1 MIMDSVL
8 LLLHFCY
15 KMSIIYH
22 RIILT
27 VYILYLNIYI
37 QILNLIQNIVMSTL
51 RIAKC
56 KVLRNP
62 NSKRHFYR

>member
-8 LLLHFCY
+8 LLLHFRY

-22 RIILT
+22 RIIL
-27 VYILYLNIYI
+27 YLNIYI
-37 QILNLIQNIVMSTL
+37 EILNLIQNIVMSTL